1 MTSSKQVNIRKNLIQ
16 SITNIP
22 CDDFGQTTDLGVFS
36 AYLYTPESCDG
47 LQRHDHVMLPKGV
60 LITVETPVSKRVSLN
75 HPYRFNYHI
84 PAYSKPVRGTPVVV
98 LVERRVMITSF
109 ATSPPPGGTLVQCWH
124 RFDDA
129 WRIRSCGDF
138 WCKQHSFI
146 VRPAVFLRR
155 VVVDFCHRWTG

>member
-75 HPYRFNYHI
+75 HPYRFN
-84 PAYSKPVRGTPVVV
+84 T
-98 LVERRVMITSF
+98 ITLRF
-109 ATSPPPGGTLVQCWH
+109 RHAPPGMSDICIGS
-124 RFDDA
+124 R
-129 WRIRSCGDF
+129 CGLLL
-138 WCKQHSFI
+138 CVH
-146 VRPAVFLRR
+146 
-155 VVVDFCHRWTG
+155 

>member
-75 HPYRFNYHI
+75 HPYRFNTITHPSHI
-84 PAYSKPVRGTPVVV
+84 YIPTCPLSRSLHQYSPTRFRGSSKQVW
-98 LVERRVMITSF
+98 LD
-109 ATSPPPGGTLVQCWH
+109 QCGELS
-124 RFDDA
+124 RLPDT
-129 WRIRSCGDF
+129 C
-138 WCKQHSFI
+138 
-146 VRPAVFLRR
+146 RPEYAM
-155 VVVDFCHRWTG
+155 H

>member
-75 HPYRFNYHI
+75 HPYRFNTITLILGVYCFFYEQTYHFSIFFQYI
-84 PAYSKPVRGTPVVV
+84 PISLNPD
-98 LVERRVMITSF
+98 TS
-109 ATSPPPGGTLVQCWH
+109 SPYHPTLPPLYNCVHYTM
-124 RFDDA
+124 R
-129 WRIRSCGDF
+129 
-138 WCKQHSFI
+138 K
-146 VRPAVFLRR
+146 
-155 VVVDFCHRWTG
+155 TY